1 VSKLNRDP
9 NPNLNRK
16 KKSIL
21 ILMSSISKS
30 SQFPERGREEKKDL
44 ELAATVWPKRTKD
57 TA

>member
-16 KKSIL
+16 KIH
-21 ILMSSISKS
+21 IDMMSSISKS